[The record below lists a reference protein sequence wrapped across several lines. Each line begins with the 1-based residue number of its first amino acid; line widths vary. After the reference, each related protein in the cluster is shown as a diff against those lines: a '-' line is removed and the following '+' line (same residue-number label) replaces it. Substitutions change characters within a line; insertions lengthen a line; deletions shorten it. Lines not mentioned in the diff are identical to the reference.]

1 MLQALFMLAVFAA
14 STLQA
19 LLSYIHNACRLR
31 RSI

>member
-1 MLQALFMLAVFAA
+1 MLQAFFMLAVFAA

-19 LLSYIHNACRLR
+19 LLAYIHNACRIK